1 MKVMVT
7 APWSEQQVRDLQT
20 AFPEVEFVAAK
31 TPEAMLAAAADAE
44 VVFGRLSREA
54 FLAAKKLRWIQSS
67 AAGVEWLQEVPELA
81 DCDVIVTNTR
91 GAHAVTIAEHTFG
104 LLICLARGFVSLF
117 RAQQRR
123 AWLRPPEQPPVGVFG
138 LTMGII
144 GLGQIGRAIA
154 ERAHAFGMSVIAV
167 DAHDTPRPD
176 YISNFW
182 LLEGLPE
189 LLRRSDVVVVATPY
203 TPQTEGMLG
212 LEQLSLMKPS
222 AYLLVVSRGG
232 IVDEEAMVKLLHEG
246 RLAGA
251 GLDVQAVEPVPE
263 DSPLWEAPNLII
275 TPHCSGMSKQTTAMV
290 IGICRDN
297 LSRYLKQE
305 QLHNLVDK
313 QRGY

>member
-1 MKVMVT
+1 MKIMVT
-7 APWSEQQVRDLQT
+7 APWSGQQVQELQT
-20 AFPEVEFVAAK
+20 AFPEIEFVVAK
-31 TPEAMLAAAADAE
+31 MPEAMLAAAAEAE
-44 VVFGRLSREA
+44 VVFGRISREA
-54 FLAAKKLRWIQSS
+54 FLVAKKLRWIQSS
-67 AAGVEWLQEVPELA
+67 SAGVEWMQEVPELG
-81 DCDVIVTNTR
+81 DCDIIVTNTR

-104 LLICLARGFVSLF
+104 MLISLARGFVSLF
-117 RAQQRR
+117 KAQQRR
-123 AWLRPPEQPPVGVFG
+123 AWLRPPEQPPVGLSG

-154 ERAHAFGMSVIAV
+154 ERAHGFGMAIIAV
-167 DAHDTPRPD
+167 DAHETPRPD
-176 YISNFW
+176 YISDFW
-182 LLEGLPE
+182 LLEGLSE

-203 TPQTEGMLG
+203 TPETEGMLG
-212 LEQLSLMKPS
+212 LEQLSLMKSS

-232 IVDEEAMVKLLHEG
+232 IVDETALVKLLQEE

-297 LSRYLKQE
+297 LTRYLNQE
-305 QLHNLVDK
+305 RLNNLVDK

>member
-1 MKVMVT
+1 MKILVT
-7 APWSEQQVRDLQT
+7 APWSGQQVQELQT
-20 AFPEVEFVAAK
+20 AFPEIEFVVAK
-31 TPEAMLAAAADAE
+31 TPEAMLAAAAEAE
-44 VVFGRLSREA
+44 VVLGRISRED
-54 FLAAKKLRWIQSS
+54 FLAAKKLRWIQSTG
-67 AAGVEWLQEVPELA
+67 AGVEWLHEIPELA
-81 DCDVIVTNTR
+81 ESDVIVTNTR

-104 LLICLARGFVSLF
+104 MLVCLARGFVSLF

-123 AWLRPPEQPPVGVFG
+123 TWLRPPEQPPVGLSG

-154 ERAHAFGMSVIAV
+154 ERAHAFGMRVIAV
-167 DAHDTPRPD
+167 DAHEAPRPA
-176 YISNFW
+176 YISDFW

-189 LLRRSDVVVVATPY
+189 LLRRADVVVVATPY
-203 TPQTEGMLG
+203 TPETEGMLG

-232 IVDEEAMVKLLHEG
+232 IVDETALVKLLQEE

-263 DSPLWEAPNLII
+263 DSPLWDAPNLII

-290 IGICRDN
+290 VGICRDN
-297 LSRYLKQE
+297 LTRYLNQE
-305 QLHNLVDK
+305 WLTNLVDK